1 LVVLAASTL
10 FLAACGEEV
19 VVEKVLR
26 PVRYQKV
33 TKSGAARVRSF
44 AGVARASLESQLSFR
59 VVGTVEWVPAIV
71 GAAVERGQVLAQ
83 LDPTDYELMVQEAV
97 AGLAQAGAAERNAQA
112 DYERVRGLY
121 ENNNASLRELDG
133 ARATAESTG
142 AQVEAAQ
149 KRLEQARQQ
158 LSYCTLRA
166 PVAGRVASVDV
177 EVNENVSAGQ
187 KVFLL
192 TAGSDIEVEVALP
205 GALISDVRVGQRVE
219 VNFTALPE
227 RRFEAEVTEAGVA
240 AVGTATTFPV
250 TVRLAEADR
259 DIRSGM
265 AAEVAFPFES
275 AAEAGRI
282 LVPAVSVGEDRDGR
296 YVFVIERGDEAR
308 GVVRRRSVTVGELTA
323 DGIEVLSGLDEG
335 ELVATAGVRRLVDGE
350 EVKLQS

>member
-1 LVVLAASTL
+1 V
-10 FLAACGEEV
+10 
-19 VVEKVLR
+19 
-26 PVRYQKV
+26 
-33 TKSGAARVRSF
+33 
-44 AGVARASLESQLSFR
+44 
-59 VVGTVEWVPAIV
+59 
-71 GAAVERGQVLAQ
+71 
-83 LDPTDYELMVQEAV
+83 
-97 AGLAQAGAAERNAQA
+97 
-112 DYERVRGLY
+112 
-121 ENNNASLRELDG
+121 
-133 ARATAESTG
+133 
-142 AQVEAAQ
+142 
-149 KRLEQARQQ
+149 Q

-166 PVAGRVASVDV
+166 PVAGQVASVDV

-205 GALISDVRVGQRVE
+205 GALIADVRVGQRVE
-219 VNFTALPE
+219 VDFTALPE

-250 TVRLAEADR
+250 TVQLAETDR

-265 AAEVAFPFES
+265 AAEVAFRFETAS
-275 AAEAGRI
+275 EAGRV

-296 YVFVIERGDEAR
+296 YVFVIERGDETQ

-323 DGIEVLSGLDEG
+323 DGIEVLSGLEEG